1 MTQELPFLLN
11 LTGLALLP
19 HLIKMTN
26 PLHLL
31 TLDINLAIPMKKDL
45 LPEQYL
51 KKTLDLL
58 LEKLTILSF
67 GYILKA
73 TLSFWLH
80 HSITGAFLFFSS
92 GCGTELYSKVLISSP

>member
-1 MTQELPFLLN
+1 LN

-19 HLIKMTN
+19 HLIQIPN

-31 TLDINLAIPMKKDL
+31 TLDIKLGIPMKKDL

-58 LEKLTILSF
+58 LES
-67 GYILKA
+67 YP
-73 TLSFWLH
+73 
-80 HSITGAFLFFSS
+80 FLLV
-92 GCGTELYSKVLISSP
+92 TY